1 MTKIFLSGFLVL
13 YVLLAFSQPAIIPQP
28 LQLTVHNGQ
37 SVIKTPVVIVFN
49 IQNEEEKGNA
59 IYLQNELK
67 KRKIFS
73 EFGEVVST
81 KKLLSVIQL
90 QNSSDKMYQ
99 RAYQLSID
107 KNAVVIKGSSTSIFS
122 GIQTLL
128 QLVTDAGISKANN
141 SFALPN
147 LTIIDSPRFEYR
159 GMHLDVSRH
168 FFSVEFLKK
177 YLDYLAT
184 YKFNRFHWHL
194 TDDQGWRIPIAK
206 YPLLTTIGAERNG
219 TIVGRYPGKGNDN
232 KPVKANYSLSEIK
245 DVIKYA
251 AERHIEVIPEIE
263 MPGHAS
269 AAIAAYPWL
278 SCFPEKPTLIPA
290 NMISKKSVQQQNEGR
305 IKLVQETWGIFDD
318 VFCAGK
324 PETLSFLKDV
334 LGEVIELFPSKYIH
348 IGGDETPK
356 THWKKCPHC
365 QQKMKDNNLK
375 DEHELQS
382 WLVNNV
388 GQYLTTQGKTL
399 IGWDEILE
407 GGLADNAVVMSWR
420 GETGGIEA
428 AKQKHQVIMTPG
440 KPLYFDHTQSTNEDS
455 VTIGGLNTVE
465 SVYNYNPIPA
475 SLPTYAEE
483 YVIGAQGNVWTEY
496 MNNPSKVEY
505 MLFPRIAALS
515 EVLWTKKENKNWQ
528 KFQQQLPTLLNNLSA
543 QKINHSKAYYDVTAT
558 LSQAINYEG
567 ILVTLATKLPKADL
581 RYQYNT
587 SAFTKYSKPI
597 AIGKSV
603 DVSYSI
609 FDKGKATKEQK
620 MSFYFNK
627 ATARPIKLKNIA
639 STAHPGNGAFT
650 LVDGIQNTKRL
661 GQSTEFLGFNGTD
674 LDVTIDLGKEMDVSE
689 IRLHTLKQQA
699 SWIYLPKEV
708 EVYYMPVI
716 DSTVIRKHPL
726 IESVL
731 VTVDKNSNNEVIIV
745 AGNHKCRYV
754 RIVAR
759 NNGMIPDGEPGG
771 GNKSWLFIDEIEI
784 N

>member
-13 YVLLAFSQPAIIPQP
+13 HVLLAFSQPAIIPQP
-28 LQLTVHNGQ
+28 LQLIVHNGQ
-37 SVIKTPVVIVFN
+37 SIIKTPVVIVFN

-67 KRKIFS
+67 KRKIFA
-73 EFGEVVST
+73 EFGEVGST
-81 KKLLSVIQL
+81 KKPLSVIQL
-90 QNSSDKMYQ
+90 QTSSDKIHQ
-99 RAYQLSID
+99 SAYQLSID

-128 QLVTDAGISKANN
+128 QLMTDAGISKANN
-141 SFALPN
+141 SFVLPN

-219 TIVGRYPGKGNDN
+219 TIMGRYPGKGNDN

-245 DVIKYA
+245 DVIRYA

-324 PETLSFLKDV
+324 PETLAFLKDV

-465 SVYNYNPIPA
+465 SVHNYNPIPA
-475 SLPTYAEE
+475 SLPRYAEE
-483 YVIGAQGNVWTEY
+483 YIIGAQGNMWTEY
-496 MNNPSKVEY
+496 MNNPWKVEY

-528 KFQQQLPTLLNNLSA
+528 KFQQQLPALLNNLSA

-558 LSQAINYEG
+558 LSAATNNEG
-567 ILVTLATKLPKADL
+567 ILITLASKLLKADL

-620 MSFYFNK
+620 MSFHFNK
-627 ATARPIKLKNIA
+627 ATARPIKLENIA
-639 STAHPGNGAFT
+639 SAAHPGNGAFT

-661 GQSTEFLGFNGTD
+661 GQSIEFLGFNGTD

-689 IRLHTLKQQA
+689 IHLHTLKQQA

-708 EVYYMPVI
+708 EVYYLPFI
-716 DSTVIRKHPL
+716 DSTVIRKHPP

-731 VTVDKNSNNEVIIV
+731 VTVDKNSNNEEIIV

-759 NNGMIPDGEPGG
+759 NHGMIPDGEPGG